1 MLLSALVHLPPE
13 LALGLARVLLLLEP
27 FELPQLLGGPLVDEE
42 ARVAVL
48 VAAPV
53 AVAEHGVDLGK
64 VRQPLDVLG
73 VVALLEGRRRVDLLL
88 REGPRRVALE
98 VVQVV
103 LVDAR
108 DLGLNERQGLADRRR
123 AVGDLGDARLDRR
136 RLREELVEDLRRVDP
151 AREAS

>member
-1 MLLSALVHLPPE
+1 MEDDA
-13 LALGLARVLLLLEP
+13 
-27 FELPQLLGGPLVDEE
+27 
-42 ARVAVL
+42 
-48 VAAPV
+48 
-53 AVAEHGVDLGK
+53 
-64 VRQPLDVLG
+64 
-73 VVALLEGRRRVDLLL
+73 LEGRRRVDLLL

-108 DLGLNERQGLADRRR
+108 DLGLDERQGLADRRR